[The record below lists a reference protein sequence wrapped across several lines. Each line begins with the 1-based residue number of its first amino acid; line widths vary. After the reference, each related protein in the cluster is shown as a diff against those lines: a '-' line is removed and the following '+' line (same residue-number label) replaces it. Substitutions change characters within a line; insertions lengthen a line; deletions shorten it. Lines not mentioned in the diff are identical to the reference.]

1 MSEDI
6 RAKSFLPP
14 DDYEILR
21 FGGESVKDEE
31 KGIERISKEKDF
43 MYKMASENRSWKEK
57 RQGF

>member
-31 KGIERISKEKDF
+31 KGIEGMMRRYYQESGDICSK
-43 MYKMASENRSWKEK
+43 
-57 RQGF
+57 

>member
-31 KGIERISKEKDF
+31 QVKGFINRIIIL
-43 MYKMASENRSWKEK
+43 N
-57 RQGF
+57 GGGN